1 MFFFNSH
8 MRKKPFI
15 LYHVADLSSKPDQI
29 CLSYVFPCRIYFSR
43 IRLLQ
48 SVYHPKHRRL
58 STSRSADH
66 RQKFAFFHNN
76 AHIIQCFISAK
87 AFRHMFQTYHFHTH
101 SFPCTFLFL
110 LESFFKRF
118 CSHGFRKIFY
128 SNPDVFKNS
137 SATSASSRPSSS
149 T

>member
-1 MFFFNSH
+1 MFFQQSYEEKALYFVSRSRSFFEAGSNPPLLRLPLPH
-8 MRKKPFI
+8 I
-15 LYHVADLSSKPDQI
+15 L
-29 CLSYVFPCRIYFSR
+29 SR

-66 RQKFAFFHNN
+66 RQNSPSSTTMLTSSNALYLPKLFVTCSRRIIPYAF
-76 AHIIQCFISAK
+76 IPL
-87 AFRHMFQTYHFHTH
+87 Y
-101 SFPCTFLFL
+101 FLFL